1 MILNRTVFGMT
12 DLSQIKSLESCKHL
26 GPSIIDH
33 ATLSKSGDLPIS
45 FLRGVGL
52 PDNYIDYLPSFRDQA
67 IQYYSCFISYCSKD
81 EEFAKR
87 IHSEL
92 QSHGVRCWFAPEDM
106 KIGNKIRQKID
117 DVIRIFEKLLLILS
131 EKSILSDW
139 VEKEVETCFEK

>member
-1 MILNRTVFGMT
+1 M
-12 DLSQIKSLESCKHL
+12 
-26 GPSIIDH
+26 
-33 ATLSKSGDLPIS
+33 S
-45 FLRGVGL
+45 FLRGCGFTDSL
-52 PDNYIDYLPSFRDQA
+52 IDYLPSLVVDTP
-67 IQYYSCFISYCSKD
+67 IKYYSCFISYSNRD

-87 IHSEL
+87 IHADL
-92 QSHGVRCWFAPEDM
+92 QDRGVRCWFAPEDM